1 MIDLRLAGRA
11 FLHSSRPSFVLLA
24 PVCIWLGIAT
34 AWAAGGNLQPG
45 LVLAVLLAGVFGHIS
60 VNLLNEHHDFQT
72 GLDFNTVRT
81 PFSGGTGFLPQTPN
95 AAPYVRVLGW
105 LSLLLVCLLGGYLMW
120 HAGWGLLL
128 PGALGVL
135 LVLYYTSVLN
145 RFPLLCWSAPG
156 LGFGAV
162 IMLGTH
168 YALTGSLNMAAILAA
183 LVTFLQVNNLLLLN
197 QFPDIAA
204 DRQAGRRHL
213 LIAHGVRAG
222 IWVYGLGVLA
232 VPLVFAY
239 AIMQAVW
246 PVWSLLALIVWL
258 PSVWAWRGACRY
270 GEKLGQHHPSLAA
283 NVVANLLVPLVLG
296 VTLVA
301 A

>member
-95 AAPYVRVLGW
+95 AAPYVRMLGW

-120 HAGWGLLL
+120 HAGW
-128 PGALGVL
+128 
-135 LVLYYTSVLN
+135 
-145 RFPLLCWSAPG
+145 G

-222 IWVYGLGVLA
+222 TWMYGLGVLA